1 MPKKDPNR
9 NLQRFQI
16 SRLRIRFKGGRT
28 MKVVESELDK
38 PSFWQLVFSQSKVN
52 GAPYDGEQLQGHIW
66 NWPKNT
72 FLQRRLRETRWYQ
85 TTDKSNLN

>member
-1 MPKKDPNR
+1 
-9 NLQRFQI
+9 
-16 SRLRIRFKGGRT
+16 